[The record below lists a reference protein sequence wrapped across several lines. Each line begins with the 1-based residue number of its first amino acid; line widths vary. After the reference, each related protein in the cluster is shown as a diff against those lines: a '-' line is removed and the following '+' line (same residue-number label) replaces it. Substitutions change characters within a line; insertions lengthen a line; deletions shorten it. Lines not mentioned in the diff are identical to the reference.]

1 MSPNLNAGDWH
12 LWWTVRKASAVVNV
26 IYRMGSRGRHR
37 RHGIVV
43 LWRLCCWD
51 SGVCEWCVFH
61 NYLISKR
68 CDKLYGAL
76 LALFR
81 AVVSSGGRL
90 IIQIKR
96 GWKTEISR
104 ERERQ
109 IKRPGRDQ
117 TGAGKMK
124 TLMNCIL
131 FFNLHSHKTTPPPSP
146 APCFPSNKYKNIIEN
161 IYI

>member
-1 MSPNLNAGDWH
+1 MFACLEFMSLNLNAGDWQ

-104 ERERQ
+104 ERDRLRGRAGIRQ
-109 IKRPGRDQ
+109 EL
-117 TGAGKMK
+117 GKWK
-124 TLMNCIL
+124 LWWIASCSST
-131 FFNLHSHKTTPPPSP
+131 STATKQPPPL
-146 APCFPSNKYKNIIEN
+146 FPRPLFSFK
-161 IYI
+161 